1 MHTVTIVIPVYK
13 DWKSLKLCLDS
24 LIKYLDNR
32 HQVLIV
38 NDNGP
43 DADVLE
49 SKITD
54 CITGYDNFKYYRNSQ
69 NIGFV
74 KTCNRAVYELDKTEN
89 DIFLLNSDTQV
100 TPGFLDEMLECL
112 YQFESCGV
120 VCPRSNNAT
129 FLTIPVKNNINR
141 TFSAEES
148 YSIFCQLKETLPK
161 CTVLLTGV
169 GFAFLIKR
177 SLLKEEYLFDEVFGL
192 GYNEEND
199 FCMRIRK
206 KGYITL
212 MANHAYVYHME
223 GVSFGKQKEKMEL
236 VNSSILLKRYPDY
249 WKLAALYEKE
259 FRSPVDYFADLL
271 AEGIYPKKRIIFS
284 IYDIKD
290 KKRQEWALEIY
301 DRFSIEYKNKFD
313 CFLLVNK
320 KQIKNISNRTNFLI
334 VDIEKNIVP
343 TFHVAYVLSEV
354 SSVEHAVILNKIA
367 LQYVFIPD
375 NCEDKLLA
383 LNRLINSVVYNQMM
397 KFSKGIVCFSKQ
409 QAKRNR
415 YMFVGKAEGLTEDKL
430 IVIDKRNLLSGLG
443 DILMDVS
450 KNINITELDD
460 RWRTL
465 GMLERAELNSVNGY
479 FKVKNGVK
487 NYLYRNCIGVFVLWR
502 RWKRNY
508 LYLFKLFNFL
518 K

>member
-13 DWKSLKLCLDS
+13 DWKSLESCLDS

-43 DADVLE
+43 DADILE

-54 CITGYDNFKYYRNSQ
+54 CITGYDNFKYYRNSR

-74 KTCNRAVYELDKTEN
+74 KTCNKAVYELDKTEN

-177 SLLKEEYLFDEVFGL
+177 SLLKEEYLFDEIFGL

-271 AEGIYPKKRIIFS
+271 AEGIYQKKRIVFS

-290 KKRQEWALEIY
+290 RKTREWALEIY
-301 DRFSIEYKNKFD
+301 DRFSTEYKNKFD

-320 KQIKNISNRTNFLI
+320 KQRKTIPHSKNILT
-334 VDIEKNIVP
+334 VDIPQNTMP
-343 TFHVAYVLSEV
+343 TFHAAYVLSCI

-367 LQYVFIPD
+367 LQYVLITN
-375 NCEDKLLA
+375 NCEDKLSA
-383 LNRLINSVVYNQMM
+383 LNRSINSVVYEQML
-397 KFSKGIVCFSKQ
+397 KYSRGLVCFSKQ
-409 QAKRNR
+409 QAKSNR
-415 YMFVGKAEGLTEDKL
+415 YMFVGNAEGLTEDKL
-430 IVIDKRNLLSGLG
+430 IVLDKRNLLSGLG
-443 DILMDVS
+443 DILLDVS
-450 KNINITELDD
+450 KNINITVLNN
-460 RWRTL
+460 RWGTFN
-465 GMLERAELNSVNGY
+465 MLEQAELNRDNGY
-479 FKVKNGVK
+479 LKIK
-487 NYLYRNCIGVFVLWR
+487 NYLYRNCIWVFVLWR
-502 RWKRNY
+502 RWKR
-508 LYLFKLFNFL
+508 
-518 K
+518 

>member
-271 AEGIYPKKRIIFS
+271 AEGIYQKKRIVFS

-320 KQIKNISNRTNFLI
+320 KQKRCKLDSKNIIMLDFLNN
-334 VDIEKNIVP
+334 DMP
-343 TFHVAYVLSEV
+343 TFHVAYVLSDV
-354 SSVEHAVILNKIA
+354 LSVRHAIILNKIA
-367 LQYVFIPD
+367 LKYAFIFNDFEDITVAFKGVIDSAIFGQMLKYSKSIVCLSKKQVDSNQYMIMGDHENFIERKVVMFD
-375 NCEDKLLA
+375 GQKLLHD
-383 LNRLINSVVYNQMM
+383 L
-397 KFSKGIVCFSKQ
+397 
-409 QAKRNR
+409 
-415 YMFVGKAEGLTEDKL
+415 D
-430 IVIDKRNLLSGLG
+430 NLLVEIIKSG
-443 DILMDVS
+443 
-450 KNINITELDD
+450 NTTELSE
-460 RWRTL
+460 RWRVF
-465 GMLERAELNSVNGY
+465 GILERAELGADRRLIRHI
-479 FKVKNGVK
+479 FRIK
-487 NYLYRNCIGVFVLWR
+487 NYLYRNCIWIFLLR
-502 RWKRNY
+502 R
-508 LYLFKLFNFL
+508 KL
-518 K
+518 KIYC